1 MQISIVIA
9 TFNRAAL
16 LRITLE
22 HLRGQAFEPGDE
34 VIVVDNGS
42 TDRTPEVVVQA
53 AAGFPARFVSLRETV
68 RGKTPA
74 LNRGVAAARGD
85 VLALTDDDV
94 LVAGDWLATIRR
106 LFRDTA
112 VDLVGGRVE
121 PWWEVPPP
129 RWLQV
134 QENGR
139 YTLLA
144 APLALLDYGDA
155 QELGERTAVGA
166 NLVVRRSVLEAL
178 GGFAPHLGRVDGT
191 LLCGE
196 DHDFCERARI
206 AGYRREYRP
215 EVCVRHWVPASR
227 LRLSYYVRWF
237 FWAGATHAM
246 LERGTP
252 AAARLIPLYL
262 VRRVLT
268 TGPAAIGQLVAGRP
282 GAAAAAFMS
291 GVFAFGHLC
300 QHLRD
305 RLSGAGT
312 AGERTTPGAA
322 LIAGRIPV
330 NSAGVE
336 QP

>member
-9 TFNRAAL
+9 TFNRASL
-16 LRITLE
+16 LGSTLE
-22 HLRGQAFEPGDE
+22 HLRRQAFDPGDE
-34 VIVVDNGS
+34 VIVVDNAS
-42 TDRTPEVVVQA
+42 TDGTPEVVAQA
-53 AAGFPARFVSLRETV
+53 AAGFPARFVSLRETT
-68 RGKTPA
+68 RGKSPA

-94 LVAGDWLATIRR
+94 LVADDWLATIRR

-121 PWWEVPPP
+121 PWWESPPP

-134 QENGR
+134 QEHGR

-155 QELGERTAVGA
+155 QELGDRTAVGA
-166 NLVVRRSVLEAL
+166 NLAVRRGVVEAL

-196 DHDFCERARI
+196 DHDFCERARL

-237 FWAGATHAM
+237 FWSGVTQGM

-252 AAARLIPLYL
+252 AAARLIPFYL

-268 TGPAAIGQLVAGRP
+268 AGPAAMGQLVAGRP
-282 GAAAAAFMS
+282 GAAAGAFMS

-305 RLSGAGT
+305 RLSGTGR
-312 AGERTTPGAA
+312 AGEQATPGAA
-322 LIAGRIPV
+322 LTAGSMSV